1 MDAKKA
7 ELVERLN
14 AINQR
19 IDEMGLWVSPQL
31 LEMRDKIIQELDLLS
46 KQLKDEWRD

>member
-19 IDEMGLWVSPQL
+19 INEMGLWVDPKL
-31 LEMRDKIIQELDLLS
+31 LQMRDKIIEELDLLS